1 MKKNYEVGVS
11 VVNAHLFQ
19 DIIEKLLKLHN
30 SKKYLTYDD
39 IMDICDAC
47 SVPLTHTETVLV
59 EITDRGCK
67 IFEHTPTKQELNAAN
82 KTESS
87 FESTDYAQIDYEKL
101 YDEVLKVD
109 PELKTIIQY
118 ARQIRPA
125 QHGEATYIFEN
136 QNIASV
142 GRKRLFDMNFRSVLK
157 IAFQKYPLCDEELA
171 DLIQFGSIG
180 LLISIDKYDVSSESP
195 FASYANSWIFQTIS
209 RGIRYRKNGCYFPS
223 YISDTL
229 KEIER
234 MADMHVCSKC
244 SGTKLYCPNLIA
256 EIQKRYEFDSDIAQM
271 LLSYTQGTISYGA
284 IAGDTYDY
292 DQLDDSTDICKT
304 MSEDLLMLKKSDD
317 CNPYE
322 TYCKVE
328 LKDRIN
334 HTLMHLSQREQE
346 VIRYRFGFFDGREWT
361 LEEVG
366 ELYGV
371 TRERIRQIETN
382 AIRKIRHL
390 IRSKQL
396 RDFLV

>member
-11 VVNAHLFQ
+11 VMNAHLFQ

-30 SKKYLTYDD
+30 SKKYLTYDN

-47 SVPLTHTETVLV
+47 SVPLTHIEAVLTEV
-59 EITDRGCK
+59 TDRGCK
-67 IFEHTPTKQELNAAN
+67 IFEHIPTKQELNAAN

-87 FESTDYAQIDYEKL
+87 FESKDYAQTDYEKL
-101 YDEVLKVD
+101 YDEVLKTD

-136 QNIASV
+136 QNIV
-142 GRKRLFDMNFRSVLK
+142 PEGRKRLFDMNFRSVIK

-195 FASYANSWIFQTIS
+195 FASYANSWIFQAIS
-209 RGIRYRKNGCYFPS
+209 RGITYRKNGCYFPA

-229 KEIER
+229 REIER

-256 EIQKRYEFDSDIAQM
+256 EIRKRYELDCDSAKT
-271 LLSYTQGTISYGA
+271 LLSYTQGVLSYEEIVEDESYIAQLSDLEMFCQRMDDTIFDEQRSNEVSEALNSLKPKERDIVYRRYG
-284 IAGDTYDY
+284 
-292 DQLDDSTDICKT
+292 
-304 MSEDLLMLKKSDD
+304 
-317 CNPYE
+317 
-322 TYCKVE
+322 
-328 LKDRIN
+328 
-334 HTLMHLSQREQE
+334 
-346 VIRYRFGFFDGREWT
+346 FDGMKCLT
-361 LEEVG
+361 LDECG
-366 ELYGV
+366 TIYGV
-371 TRERIRQIETN
+371 TKERIRQIEN
-382 AIRKIRHL
+382 CA
-390 IRSKQL
+390 L
-396 RDFLV
+396 RNLKARDSRFKLSHFSQEV

>member
-1 MKKNYEVGVS
+1 M
-11 VVNAHLFQ
+11 NAHLFQ

-39 IMDICDAC
+39 IMDICDTIG
-47 SVPLTHTETVLV
+47 VPLTYTETILT
-59 EITDRGCK
+59 EIIDRGCK
-67 IFEHTPTKQELNAAN
+67 IFGHTPTAQELNTK
-82 KTESS
+82 KTTDNAFDSI
-87 FESTDYAQIDYEKL
+87 DYAQIDYEAL
-101 YDEVLKVD
+101 YDEVLKID
-109 PELKTIIQY
+109 PDLKAIIHY

-125 QHGEATYIFEN
+125 QHGEATYIFQN
-136 QNIASV
+136 QGSV
-142 GRKRLFDMNFRSVLK
+142 CDYRKRLFDMNFRSVIK
-157 IAFQKYPLCDEELA
+157 VAFQKYQSCDEELA

-223 YISDTL
+223 YISDNL

-256 EIQKRYEFDSDIAQM
+256 EIQKRCEFDSDIAQM

-304 MSEDLLMLKKSDD
+304 KSEDFLMLKKSDD

-322 TYCKVE
+322 IYCKVE
-328 LKDRIN
+328 LKDQIN

-382 AIRKIRHL
+382 SIRKIRHP

-396 RDFLV
+396 RDFWV